1 MLYKLHIFE
10 CVNLIDILRLLSI
23 ATVKV
28 EIVALIMGN
37 VQKITN

>member
-1 MLYKLHIFE
+1 MYKLCGFE

-23 ATVKV
+23 VTVEV

-37 VQKITN
+37 VQRITN